1 MDITLNKNF
10 KIIKVKPN
18 NKKLKK
24 RRLNRDIEC
33 KHTEK
38 TEDEDEEF
46 NEFIN
51 PDQSE
56 KLKIY

>member
-24 RRLNRDIEC
+24 RRLSKTIE
-33 KHTEK
+33 KPHTEK